1 MAKILPRQTI
11 PQQEANAARLSRR
24 SGSTSIPIAP
34 QSSFITPQ
42 DINRIYNIED
52 SDPFTYGV
60 ERYFT
65 SLRQTTET
73 YMKALEDPDSL
84 SLSGQRMLRRIS
96 NS

>member
-1 MAKILPRQTI
+1 VAKILPRQTI
-11 PQQEANAARLSRR
+11 PEQEINAARLSRR
-24 SGSTSIPIAP
+24 SGSIPIVP

-42 DINRIYNIED
+42 DINRIYNTED
-52 SDPFTYGV
+52 SDPFIYGV

-65 SLRQTTET
+65 SLRKVTNT
-73 YMKALEDPDSL
+73 YMETLEDPDSL